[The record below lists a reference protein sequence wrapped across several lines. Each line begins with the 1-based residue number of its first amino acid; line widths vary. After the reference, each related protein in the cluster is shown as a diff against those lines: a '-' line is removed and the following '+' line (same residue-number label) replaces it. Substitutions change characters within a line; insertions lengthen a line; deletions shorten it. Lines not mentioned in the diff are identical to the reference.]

1 MKNSLLLALEL
12 ILVLIGIALIATGI
26 FPLAIILLFFLAWLS
41 LNLRRMGWRDVGLRR
56 PASILGTIALG
67 VIIGIGFQFID
78 SLFIGPFLQQ
88 LTGEA
93 VNLSAFSDL
102 KGNLPMLIASLLLTW
117 TEAAFIEEMFFRAYL
132 LNRLTDLFG
141 RAPLGIALALI
152 VHAALFG
159 LGHTYQDLTGVLDT
173 FVAGLVLGVIYLLNR
188 RNLWLNIIAH
198 GVIDTTAFVLLYL
211 GLASS

>member
-12 ILVLIGIALIATGI
+12 LLVLVGIALIATGI
-26 FPLAIILLFFLAWLS
+26 FTFAIIPLFFLAWIS
-41 LNLRRMGWRDVGLRR
+41 LYLRHMGWRDVGLRR
-56 PASILGTIALG
+56 PPSILGTIVMG
-67 VIIGIGFQFID
+67 IIIGIAFQFVD

-102 KGNLPMLIASLLLTW
+102 QGNLPVLIASLFLTW

-132 LNRLTDLFG
+132 LNRLMDLFG
-141 RAPLGIALALI
+141 HAPLGITVALI
-152 VHAALFG
+152 VHAVLFG
-159 LGHTYQDLTGVLDT
+159 LGHTYQDITGVLDT
-173 FVAGLVLGVIYLLNR
+173 FVAGLLLGVIYLLNR
-188 RNLWLNIIAH
+188 RNLWLNIIVH
-198 GVIDTTAFVLLYL
+198 GIIDTTAFVLLYL